1 MKTIIMAISP
11 RECENIASRNQTK
24 LVRKV
29 TPKPPFKVV
38 MYETLKRDEFIKE
51 IDNFFAS
58 GRAESYYISEI
69 QSRISLSR
77 GKVIGEFIVDEVEEL
92 EAKYVQARQVD
103 TELYLKL
110 WRLTEASG
118 YSNPKYVREYANG
131 KPLKFINITDIK
143 MYAEPKEISDYRH
156 KSICEEYSKTIDEC
170 SDEDYR
176 VPKMCKKCGA
186 MECDG
191 ANGYSCY
198 YCSNLGHKPITH
210 APTNYIYV
218 ADL

>member
-1 MKTIIMAISP
+1 MKTIIMAVKP

-69 QSRISLSR
+69 KSRISLSC

-131 KPLKFINITDIK
+131 KPLKFIKITDLK

-156 KSICEEYSKTIDEC
+156 YVKDCYNHIKIGDVCFGGFQETCKYAKNNRCNNIIKT
-170 SDEDYR
+170 
-176 VPKMCKKCGA
+176 P
-186 MECDG
+186 
-191 ANGYSCY
+191 
-198 YCSNLGHKPITH
+198 
-210 APTNYIYV
+210 PTNYIYV